1 MRPAER
7 ALAVWA
13 ALLLLLAATAGSA
26 FLPLGPWN
34 AAINLA
40 IAVAKAGLVA
50 VFFMHLRDAR
60 GLIRLAGAVAVFLL
74 VILFGLGAADYLN
87 RRVYPAPWQLP
98 TTLDHRSH

>member
-1 MRPAER
+1 MKPGAR

-34 AAINLA
+34 AVVNLT

-60 GLIRLAGAVAVFLL
+60 GLVRLAGAVAVFLL
-74 VILFGLGAADYLN
+74 VILFGLGATDYLN